1 MIFLKYDS
9 RFMVGLRR
17 LVDYAFLGLLW
28 ILASVPVITF
38 GAATT
43 AALLTAEITI
53 QKDEGKMLTTF
64 WEWFRKEFKEAT
76 ILWLIQLPL
85 LGIAAMNVWLVY
97 NSQLSAVPRAL
108 IYVASGV
115 IFCWI
120 QLWFGY
126 LSKFEDTVKTILGNT
141 LRITLA
147 NLGSALLLGV
157 LALAALTGTAALTL
171 IMPPLAIL
179 VPGAYL
185 LSCTAVFRKVF
196 APFLPKSEPEASGV

>member
-1 MIFLKYDS
+1 MNFLKYDS

-85 LGIAAMNVWLVY
+85 LCIAAMNVWLVY

-196 APFLPKSEPEASGV
+196 AQFLPKSEPEASGA